1 MISTEKGLSR
11 GASLMMCGLM
21 TTLSLVATI
30 AGCGRLDEADQ
41 FRGGVT
47 QHEDVAMAFP
57 GADGQTSALTAG
69 GVSETRGALLGE
81 TSEFYKLTRGITAVV
96 NGGTVSVLALVRLI
110 TTYPPSS
117 FDTDVAVWGPHT
129 QPLSPNTW
137 RLTVHRLAAGQ
148 FQYDFEAKP
157 KTADDSGYLKILS
170 GHHNVAGGMA
180 QPRRVGVPAFGSGDF
195 VVDWDAQQMLPEH
208 DDNVGSAAFMYSR
221 PSATDDIS
229 VSVAFTQVMDKDTGM
244 RVDAT
249 YDYVAHP
256 GNGGNFQFTMIKDAI
271 PTTAALETMSV
282 RSRWQETGA
291 GRSDVKMQGGDLPAE
306 ATANE
311 CWDSNFGSVFM
322 TNSYGD
328 TAKAWGAETEC
339 VFTPAEYATL

>member
-1 MISTEKGLSR
+1 MNSTGTGTSR
-11 GASLMMCGLM
+11 GGWLTMCGVM
-21 TTLSLVATI
+21 TTLTLAGTTV
-30 AGCGRLDEADQ
+30 GCGKMDGVDE
-41 FRGGVT
+41 FRAGVT

-57 GADGQTSALTAG
+57 GADAQQSALTAS

-81 TSEFYKLTRGITAVV
+81 TSEFYKLTRGITSVV

-110 TTYPPSS
+110 TAYPPSTI
-117 FDTDVAVWGPHT
+117 DTDVAVWGPHT

-137 RLTVHRLAAGQ
+137 RLTVRRLAAGQ

-195 VVDWDAQQMLPEH
+195 VIDWDAQQMLPEH
-208 DDNVGSAAFMYSR
+208 DDNIGSAAFVYSR

-229 VSVAFTQVMDKDTGM
+229 VSVAFTQVLDKDTGM

-249 YDYVAHP
+249 YDYVSHP

-271 PTTAALETMSV
+271 PTTSALETLSV

-291 GRSDVKMQGGDLPAE
+291 GRSDVKIQGGDLTTD

-311 CWDSNFGSVFM
+311 CWDSKFASVFM

-328 TAKAWGAETEC
+328 TAKEWGAETDC
-339 VFTPAEYATL
+339 AFTPAEYATL